1 MVLATSSN
9 ILLCTDLNLEDCLS
23 FSCTNKT
30 TNEYKPE
37 SGEKKF
43 INVYPSAFYHKEGR
57 DSEVSSSLRDSWHL
71 MIACWGGEITFFS
84 VVDSGKL
91 FLLSK

>member
-1 MVLATSSN
+1 MGLATSSN
-9 ILLCTDLNLEDCLS
+9 ILLCTDLNLEDCLR

-43 INVYPSAFYHKEGR
+43 INVYP
-57 DSEVSSSLRDSWHL
+57 WHF
-71 MIACWGGEITFFS
+71 IINRGGTQES
-84 VVDSGKL
+84 HPP
-91 FLLSK
+91 